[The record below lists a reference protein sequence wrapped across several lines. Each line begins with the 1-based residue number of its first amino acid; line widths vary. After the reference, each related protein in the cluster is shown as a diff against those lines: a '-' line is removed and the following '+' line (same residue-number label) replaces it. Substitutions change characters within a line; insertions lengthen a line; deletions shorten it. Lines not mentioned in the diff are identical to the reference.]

1 MKFLKKI
8 FRFRLSKSSLVITLI
23 VSIIISALLGIGIHA
38 LVRSANNTNTEISQ
52 ARSVTD
58 RICNTSSVSL
68 INNSEQILFN
78 DGAIKKEGSINVGQ
92 YISYTFQAKT
102 GEVFDYRTRD
112 NICVTVYTSDKQSL
126 IDPKPLKGGQ
136 YLVLISTPSGSTT
149 FELEMELKMPVSQ
162 SKSLHSAKTVNQSQT
177 TKSSNTFLG
186 HYPYNEANQSRLTII
201 SSYAQEPYQR
211 FEYFD
216 KEAGKALMKLIYA
229 ARDESVWIVPVSG
242 FRDMEKQKL
251 LFEMQIEKKGSESA
265 AAKVSAPSGYS
276 EHHTGYAIDLTDGQF
291 PKQDITNEFVNTKTY
306 RWLTLHAKEFGF
318 EMSFPQN
325 NPDGVMFEPWHWRFV
340 GNPDAI
346 NIFANVRSVS

>member
-8 FRFRLSKSSLVITLI
+8 FRFQLNKTSLVITFI
-23 VSIIISALLGIGIHA
+23 VAIIISALLGIGIQA
-38 LVRSANNTNTEISQ
+38 LVRSANNTNTETPQ
-52 ARSVTD
+52 VRTTTD
-58 RICNTSSVSL
+58 GICKNSSVNFT
-68 INNSEQILFN
+68 NNSEQILFN
-78 DGAIKKEGSINVGQ
+78 NGAIKKEGAINAGQ

-112 NICVTVYTSDKQSL
+112 NICVAVYTSNKQFL

-162 SKSLHSAKTVNQSQT
+162 NKSLLSAKAVNQSQA

-186 HYPYNEANQSRLTII
+186 HYPYNEANQSQLTII
-201 SSYAQEPYQR
+201 GSYAQEPYQR

-216 KEAGKALMKLIYA
+216 KEAGKALMKLIYS
-229 ARDESVWIVPVSG
+229 ARDEGVWIVPVSG
-242 FRDMEKQKL
+242 FRDLGKQKL

-276 EHHTGYAIDLTDGQF
+276 EHHTGYAIDLTDGLF
-291 PKQDITNEFVNTKTY
+291 PKQDITNEFVNTKAY

-325 NPDGVMFEPWHWRFV
+325 NPDGVMFEPWHWRFI
-340 GNPDAI
+340 GNPDAM
-346 NIFANVRSVS
+346 NTFANARSVS